1 MRRAAELGVVP
12 ALEARLVQ
20 AEAAHAECRARGG
33 GQQTAAGS
41 ASSRLASDPL
51 DPLRQGPPW
60 LAASVQKLRARP
72 RCAPFTLSRPS
83 LAPSLTLSSSS
94 PSLNPTELHS
104 PPPASTQRPAAALGE
119 SLQTLSPRA
128 RVQAAD
134 LAPSSCSR
142 SSARRARPSSRA
154 RARALRP
161 RSARTSSR
169 RSLNSAT
176 RTLSST
182 RCVRLLSPSS
192 SPTQLRVTTSA
203 PCRVAQPRADCFALS
218 LAGRL
223 RRGERVG
230 RRPIES
236 VAGGPRPPKPRAQA
250 LEPAEHNMDRP
261 PQRRA
266 ARDAVERLVGTR
278 SPDPPRVRPCSLA
291 LFPPTP
297 QPVRS

>member
-1 MRRAAELGVVP
+1 V
-12 ALEARLVQ
+12 
-20 AEAAHAECRARGG
+20 
-33 GQQTAAGS
+33 AGS

-161 RSARTSSR
+161 RSARTSRR

-203 PCRVAQPRADCFALS
+203 PCRVAQPRADPLALS

-223 RRGERVG
+223 GERG
-230 RRPIES
+230 RPGRPRHSAPAE
-236 VAGGPRPPKPRAQA
+236 VRPAAQARGQGGHECRAQRGQA
-250 LEPAEHNMDRP
+250 AAAPSGSRRCRAPRWFAAIRPA
-261 PQRRA
+261 
-266 ARDAVERLVGTR
+266 
-278 SPDPPRVRPCSLA
+278 
-291 LFPPTP
+291 
-297 QPVRS
+297 